1 MDFKSGKKSIAGLFS
16 CKKQFVIPRFQREYT
31 WSKIELNEFLDD
43 ILTRITIN
51 DEGTLDTSEY
61 FWGSLLLVGD
71 LDDQKKLEVDVVD
84 GQQRITTMT
93 IFLSVIAK
101 MFAKEKKKGLSD
113 ALWEYVIGKDTNTQ
127 EFAILKNETPKPFF
141 QFIIQKLVEEKIEPK
156 NTEEEKILAAN
167 KFFKKHL
174 SKTGIKNRLIKLNKL
189 DVSEQNYVEILKV
202 VRDQLLRSFVICI
215 STTDEK
221 YANMIFE
228 ILNAKGKELASVDLI
243 KNAIF
248 EQLDD
253 KVPADTA
260 KELWLSIRNNLCSRQ
275 QRIEFATFY
284 RHFWIAY
291 YGKVPDSKLYSEFQ
305 KKIKKDDD
313 SYLRFLKEM
322 DDASELYSSL
332 LKPSL
337 ETDFENKKEYNFFIT
352 EMFAINNIFGI
363 VQIRPVALSL
373 LYLHKHKTFLTYK
386 TFKNV
391 CKGLSAFHL
400 LYNAIAS
407 RRTSSLETPLNTFA
421 HSLHDSQNADDV
433 YEARKILKESLMEL
447 IPNEEEFVT
456 NFAELKYS
464 KENIPTNVLSKYILN
479 KWEAL
484 ISNSDVF
491 ESESS
496 IEHIL
501 DENYNDEITKN
512 IGNLLLLEQRIN
524 SDIPAGLTFAFK
536 KEYYSQ
542 SKYNMA
548 AEFIRENEN
557 TGDWDHEKIGM
568 RSRLFATNFYRK
580 LVELVSSIA

>member
-1 MDFKSGKKSIAGLFS
+1 MDFKSGKRSIAGLFS

-51 DEGTLDTSEY
+51 SDGTLDTSEY

-101 MFAKEKKKGLSD
+101 LFDKQKETGLSN
-113 ALWEYVIGKDTNTQ
+113 ALWEYIIGKDTNTK

-167 KFFKKHL
+167 KFFKQHL
-174 SKTGIKNRLIKLNKL
+174 SKTGIKKRLTRLNKT
-189 DVSEQNYVEILKV
+189 DIAEQNYVEILKV

-260 KELWLSIRNNLCSRQ
+260 KELWLSIRNNLCGRQ

-291 YGKVPDSKLYSEFQ
+291 YGKVPDSRLYSEFQ

-313 SYLRFLKEM
+313 AYLRFLKEM
-322 DDASELYSSL
+322 DDASVLYSSL

-337 ETDFENKKEYNFFIT
+337 ENDFDNKKEYNFFVT
-352 EMFAINNIFGI
+352 EMHAINNVFGI
-363 VQIRPVALSL
+363 VQIRPVALAL

-386 TFKNV
+386 AFRNI
-391 CKGLSAFHL
+391 CRGLSAFHL
-400 LYNAIAS
+400 MYNAIAS

-421 HSLHDSQNADDV
+421 HSLHDAKDSDDV
-433 YEARKILKESLMEL
+433 YKARATLKDSLLEL
-447 IPNEEEFVT
+447 IPTEEEFLL
-456 NFAELKYS
+456 NFVELKYS
-464 KENIPTNVLSKYILN
+464 KENIPTNMLSKYILN
-479 KWEAL
+479 KWEAI
-484 ISNSDVF
+484 ISDSDVF
-491 ESESS
+491 ESEAS
-496 IEHIL
+496 IEHII
-501 DENYNDEITKN
+501 DENNDDETTKN
-512 IGNLLLLEQRIN
+512 IGNLLLLEQKIN
-524 SDIPAGLTFAFK
+524 SGIPSGISLSSK
-536 KEYYSQ
+536 KNYYIN
-542 SKYNMA
+542 SKYKMVEN
-548 AEFIRENEN
+548 FINEYSN
-557 TGDWDHEKIGM
+557 DEEWTCEKTDE
-568 RSRLFATNFYRK
+568 RSKALATNLYNK
-580 LVELVSSIA
+580 LVELVNAIA